1 MTRIWL
7 VGVPAA
13 LVLIPGPS
21 PAQHYRI
28 YGAEQFFHVEWE
40 AGVRAGCPVVSGHLE
55 NTFGIAAI
63 RLRLL
68 VESLD
73 QAGQVIERTIDWVPG
88 DVTPGS
94 RYYFEVAVPR
104 AAPAYRVIVLSW
116 DWKHG
121 HGS

>member
-1 MTRIWL
+1 MTRTWL
-7 VGVPAA
+7 VAVLAA
-13 LVLIPGPS
+13 LVLIPDPS
-21 PAQHYRI
+21 PAQDYRI
-28 YGAEQFFHVEWE
+28 YGAERFFQVEWE
-40 AGVRAGCPVVSGHLE
+40 AGMRAGHPVVSGYLE
-55 NTFGIAAI
+55 NTFGIVAI

-73 QAGQVIERTIDWVPG
+73 QSGQVIERTIDWVPG

>member
-1 MTRIWL
+1 M
-7 VGVPAA
+7 
-13 LVLIPGPS
+13 
-21 PAQHYRI
+21 
-28 YGAEQFFHVEWE
+28 
-40 AGVRAGCPVVSGHLE
+40 RAGHPVVSGYLE
-55 NTFGIAAI
+55 NTFGIVAI

-73 QAGQVIERTIDWVPG
+73 QSGQVIERTIDWVPG

>member
-1 MTRIWL
+1 MTRTWL
-7 VGVPAA
+7 VAVLAA
-13 LVLIPGPS
+13 LVLIPDPS
-21 PAQHYRI
+21 PAQDYRI
-28 YGAEQFFHVEWE
+28 YGAERFFQVEWE
-40 AGVRAGCPVVSGHLE
+40 AGLRAGHPVVSGYLE
-55 NTFGIAAI
+55 NTFGIVAI

-73 QAGQVIERTIDWVPG
+73 QSGQVIERTIDWVPG